1 MPIYWESL
9 SSSLADEA
17 LGKTAI
23 GFIRVTLYVCE
34 SGVNR
39 KYRNKIG
46 IPYRRRA
53 VGQNGEKKHI
63 CGK

>member
-39 KYRNKIG
+39 KYRNK
-46 IPYRRRA
+46 YRNT
-53 VGQNGEKKHI
+53 VSKEG
-63 CGK
+63 CGTKR

>member
-1 MPIYWESL
+1 MPIYRESL

-39 KYRNKIG
+39 KDRNKYNRNTVSKEG
-46 IPYRRRA
+46 
-53 VGQNGEKKHI
+53 
-63 CGK
+63 CGTKR